1 MYQNFHQEVDNF
13 LPKGTELNK
22 NMKRVI
28 IALENITSLS
38 NDGDQ
43 LIKDI
48 DTGTEDLS
56 NAIIALL
63 RSEKPE
69 LFKAPDKKVSK
80 K

>member
-1 MYQNFHQEVDNF
+1 
-13 LPKGTELNK
+13 
-22 NMKRVI
+22 MKRVI